1 MNASI
6 NPFSRVVTLASTAV
20 PNRIAA
26 HVRGRIIWIAA
37 SEITHLRG
45 EGNYTHIYTHKG
57 TTYLVSKTL
66 KSVMETLRAD
76 FMRIHKSC
84 AVNPEFVTARVEP
97 DTLLLTNGARL
108 PIARRRMREI
118 QTLLSREYLAVG

>member
-6 NPFSRVVTLASTAV
+6 NPFSRVVTLASTASN
-20 PNRIAA
+20 PIAV
-26 HVRGRIIWIAA
+26 HVRGKIIWIAA

-66 KSVMETLRAD
+66 KSVIETLRAD